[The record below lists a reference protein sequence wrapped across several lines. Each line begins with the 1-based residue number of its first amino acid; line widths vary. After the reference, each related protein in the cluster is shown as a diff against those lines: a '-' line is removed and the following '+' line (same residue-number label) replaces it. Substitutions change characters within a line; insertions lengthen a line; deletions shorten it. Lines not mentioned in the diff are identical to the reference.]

1 MLVFLNYETISVVIV
16 TGPFSRYLHYCDV
29 MDLTCTNASESPVWR
44 NFVNGNR
51 IIRFFAFTI
60 LYFLGCLASVYAED
74 KFIEIAG
81 VRLPGKDAGRVTD
94 ARKLRFI
101 PEGSRAVQAHQS
113 GVSAG

>member
-1 MLVFLNYETISVVIV
+1 MID
-16 TGPFSRYLHYCDV
+16 TGPFSLYLHYCDV

-51 IIRFFAFTI
+51 IIRFFAFTM